1 MTLAREKC
9 VACRRDSPRVTPEDI
24 ADLHP
29 IVTDW
34 ELTESRRDQATRPD
48 IQVLGLRRGLGVLP
62 EGRRDSRGR
71 GTSPPHHHR
80 MGPRERRVVDA
91 QDTWSAPQRLHHGRE
106 DRRALRVGRLSVR
119 RHDTRL
125 GPTIKLRPR
134 DCRGFHVRQ
143 PFRRVGEKQI
153 GPHAHPHRLE

>member
-9 VACRRDSPRVTPEDI
+9 VACRRDSPRVTPEEI

-34 ELTESRRDQATRPD
+34 ELTEIDEIKRLDRTFT
-48 IQVLGLRRGLGVLP
+48 VLGLRRGPGVFS

-71 GTSPPHHHR
+71 GAPPTNYHR
-80 MGPRERRVVDA
+80 MGPCKRRVVDA
-91 QDTWSAPQRLHHGRE
+91 QDSWSPPQRLRHGRE

-134 DCRGFHVRQ
+134 NGRGFHVRQ
-143 PFRRVGEKQI
+143 PLHRVGEKQI